1 MSMIGVII
9 VVLAVAV
16 AVWLVLG
23 VLKSIAKMIIGLLLV
38 VAVVGLGVWIM
49 IDANNLSHHF
59 YQDDKLFILDI
70 DGKVAGA
77 FVLGSSKIPV
87 PLGDLSRI
95 KSEYPDLAKL
105 KGSYYK
111 VIVLDWSI
119 VQADIDVL
127 NFKAGADEIRSALL
141 SSNPRQLFVE
151 KMSKALGGGMIA
163 DLTAQVIALYPT
175 NDFFASSMFAILAEK
190 PLMNNELLFAG
201 IKQGVVKVYPETAV
215 FKMIKLLPRGL
226 AKVLVPVK
234 E

>member
-1 MSMIGVII
+1 M
-9 VVLAVAV
+9 
-16 AVWLVLG
+16 
-23 VLKSIAKMIIGLLLV
+23 
-38 VAVVGLGVWIM
+38 
-49 IDANNLSHHF
+49 
-59 YQDDKLFILDI
+59 
-70 DGKVAGA
+70 
-77 FVLGSSKIPV
+77 
-87 PLGDLSRI
+87 
-95 KSEYPDLAKL
+95 
-105 KGSYYK
+105 
-111 VIVLDWSI
+111 LDWSI